1 VCLRLLVAQEH
12 ACFQVA
18 AAPRVHRSLREAL
31 RYGAKGETGADRLMV
46 EVQSG
51 GAIPSL
57 RRMVFGPSDEQT
69 RPPGA
74 AGTAKSEEALGSNA
88 PSSPV
93 SRQSLP
99 AEFRT

>member
-1 VCLRLLVAQEH
+1 MCLRLLVAQEH

-18 AAPRVHRSLREAL
+18 AAPRVHRSSREAL
-31 RYGAKGETGADRLMV
+31 RYCAKGEKGADRLMV

-74 AGTAKSEEALGSNA
+74 AGTAKSEALGSNA